1 MSPSFAFRSDHK
13 PVRFLAIAIL
23 AAAFGAGSLCH
34 AQETIDPATSN
45 VSLTKAPDTD
55 SQPQPANRAASQT
68 ASAPASD
75 GWHFSFSPYLWFPGV
90 HGTIGAQGN
99 LTSVHASATDLL
111 SNFRFGLMG
120 TGELRKKRFV
130 MPLDLMWVRLG
141 DDTGLPVNEAGA
153 TSADVKVN
161 EFLLTPKIGYEL
173 VRMEKFEVAAL
184 AGFRYWHLG
193 QNVKFNPSGVAPNLS
208 TSQNWASP
216 LVGGRI
222 VTPLS
227 RKIAVTIAGDVGGW
241 DVGSQLEYQAVGL
254 LGYQVNARWSLQAG
268 YRYLDVDWRGS
279 GAVFDV
285 AMSGIM
291 FGAKINLK

>member
-1 MSPSFAFRSDHK
+1 MSRSFLIRSIHK
-13 PVRFLAIAIL
+13 PIPFLAIAIL
-23 AAAFGAGSLCH
+23 VAAFGAGSICH
-34 AQETIDPATSN
+34 AQDTNEPAVGN
-45 VSLTKAPDTD
+45 LALTKAPATG
-55 SQPQPANRAASQT
+55 SQPQPADPAISQT

-75 GWHFSFSPYLWFPGV
+75 GWHVSFAPYLWFPGV
-90 HGTIGAQGN
+90 HGTVGAQGK

-120 TGELRKKRFV
+120 TAELRKNRFV
-130 MPLDLMWVRLG
+130 MPMDLMWVRLG
-141 DDTGLPVNEAGA
+141 DDTGLPVNELGA
-153 TSADVKVN
+153 TSADVKVD

-193 QNVKFNPSGVAPNLS
+193 QNVKFNPSGLGLNFS
-208 TSQNWASP
+208 SSQNWASP

-227 RKIAVTIAGDVGGW
+227 RKIDVTIAGDVGGW

-254 LGYQVNARWSLQAG
+254 IGYQVNARWALEVG
-268 YRYLDVDWRGS
+268 YRYLDVNWRGS
-279 GAVFDV
+279 GAVFDA
-285 AMSGIM
+285 AMSGIV
-291 FGAKINLK
+291 FGMNINVK